1 MVQLFV
7 SDKEKIFI
15 FKFENRVMGGNN
27 AKVQEIS
34 QNIYLVELEALFVE
48 DIILDMRDKIVSHL
62 IKASDK
68 ILFSDDFLEEI
79 EGKMEFYVRKVSA
92 LASGAGPAR
101 NDIANVH
108 NKDIGMENLKW
119 IWKNV
124 NDFDRFEKFTDDE
137 VFEDE
142 VVFKLVKTQGRE
154 EEILDERQLH
164 VSEGYDNFTIYKHAD
179 SSYEWRLCKI
189 VERELKP
196 EFK

>member
-1 MVQLFV
+1 V

-15 FKFENRVMGGNN
+15 FKFENRVMAGRSDN

-62 IKASDK
+62 IKASEK

-79 EGKMEFYVRKVSA
+79 EGKMEFFVRKVSA
-92 LASGAGPAR
+92 VSGDPGHIR

-108 NKDIGMENLKW
+108 NKDIGKENLKW
-119 IWKNV
+119 IWNNV
-124 NDFDRFEKFTDDE
+124 NDFDRLEKFTDDE

-142 VVFKLVKTQGRE
+142 VIFKLMKTQGRE
-154 EEILDERQLH
+154 EEILDER
-164 VSEGYDNFTIYKHAD
+164 
-179 SSYEWRLCKI
+179 
-189 VERELKP
+189 
-196 EFK
+196 